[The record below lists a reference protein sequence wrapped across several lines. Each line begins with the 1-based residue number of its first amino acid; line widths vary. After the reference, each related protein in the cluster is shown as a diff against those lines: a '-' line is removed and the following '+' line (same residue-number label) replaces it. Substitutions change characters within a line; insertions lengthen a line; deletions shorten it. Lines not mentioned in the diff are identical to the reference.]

1 MKKVLIGLV
10 VVVLISSCESKK
22 TAVKKFVVS
31 GTITN
36 NPAKTIYL
44 EEIPMTTM
52 QRVVVDSAALGAD
65 GKYELKTGSADARV
79 YNIRLDQ
86 NNYPLASVINDVEKI
101 TLNAKFNKENSSFA
115 ESYDVSGSPASS
127 QMKDYMVN
135 FNNRLQS
142 IYFNSKKA
150 DSLSKINGADS
161 SLRNLQMNNTLLSA
175 EIKNMTNAAL
185 RDSKNPALSM
195 FILGYYQSTA
205 NNPGYGLI
213 ALTKDEVQKTV
224 DDAVAKFPTHQGLA
238 SIQASLQGWIGKE
251 APDFS
256 LPDPNGKEVKLSS
269 FRGKYVLVD
278 FWASWCKPCRMENP
292 NVVKAYNKFKDKN
305 FTILGVSFDRPGQ
318 KDNWMKAIMNDNL
331 TWTHVS
337 DLQYWNSPVVSLYKI
352 EGIPYNLLLDPNGK
366 IIAESLRGDGLE
378 AKLSEVLK

>member
-1 MKKVLIGLV
+1 MKRV
-10 VVVLISSCESKK
+10 VIVIAAVALISSCESKK

-31 GTITN
+31 GTISN
-36 NPAKTIYL
+36 NPAKIIYL

-52 QRVVVDSAALGAD
+52 QRIVVDSAVLDNA

-79 YNIRLDQ
+79 YNVRLDQ
-86 NNYPLASVINDVEKI
+86 NNYPLASVINDAEKI
-101 TLNAKFNKENSSFA
+101 TLNAKFNKENASYA
-115 ESYDVSGSPASS
+115 ESYDVTGSPASS
-127 QMKDYMVN
+127 QMKEYMVN

-150 DSLSKINGADS
+150 DSLSKINTADS
-161 SLRNLQMNNTLLSA
+161 VLRGLEMNTMLLGA
-175 EIKNMTNAAL
+175 EIKNMTTAAL

-195 FILGYYQSTA
+195 FVLGYYQSTA
-205 NNPGYGLI
+205 SNPGYGLEP
-213 ALTKDEVQKTV
+213 LTKEEVQKAV
-224 DDAVAKFPTHQGLA
+224 DDAATKFPLHKGLA
-238 SIQASLQGWIGKE
+238 AIQASLQGWIGKE

-256 LPDPNGKEVKLSS
+256 LPDPTGKEIKLSS

-318 KDNWMKAIMNDNL
+318 KDEWMKAIMNDNL

-337 DLQYWNSPVVSLYKI
+337 DLLYWNSPLVPLYKI
-352 EGIPYNLLLDPNGK
+352 EGIPYNLLLDPSGK
-366 IIAESLRGDGLE
+366 IIAESLRGEGLE
-378 AKLSEVLK
+378 KKLEEVLK

>member
-1 MKKVLIGLV
+1 MKRV
-10 VVVLISSCESKK
+10 VIVIAAVALISSCESKK

-31 GTITN
+31 GTISN
-36 NPAKTIYL
+36 NPAKIIYL

-52 QRVVVDSAALGAD
+52 QRIVVDSAVLDNA

-86 NNYPLASVINDVEKI
+86 NNYPLASVINDAEKI
-101 TLNAKFNKENSSFA
+101 TLNAKFNKENASYA
-115 ESYDVSGSPASS
+115 ESYDVTGSPASS
-127 QMKDYMVN
+127 QMKEYMVN

-150 DSLSKINGADS
+150 DSLSKINTADS
-161 SLRNLQMNNTLLSA
+161 VLRGLEMNTMLLGA
-175 EIKNMTNAAL
+175 EIKNMTTAAL

-195 FILGYYQSTA
+195 FVLGYYQSTA
-205 NNPGYGLI
+205 SNPGYGLEP
-213 ALTKDEVQKTV
+213 LTKEEVQKAV
-224 DDAVAKFPTHQGLA
+224 DDAVTKFPMHKGLA
-238 SIQASLQGWIGKE
+238 AIQATLQGWIGKE

-256 LPDPNGKEVKLSS
+256 LPDPNGKEIKLSS

-278 FWASWCKPCRMENP
+278 FWASWCKPCRLENP

-318 KDNWMKAIMNDNL
+318 KDEWMKAIMNDNL

-337 DLQYWNSPVVSLYKI
+337 DLLYWNSPLVPLYKI
-352 EGIPYNLLLDPNGK
+352 EGIPYNLLLDPSGK
-366 IIAESLRGDGLE
+366 IIAESLRGEGLE
-378 AKLSEVLK
+378 KKLEEVLK